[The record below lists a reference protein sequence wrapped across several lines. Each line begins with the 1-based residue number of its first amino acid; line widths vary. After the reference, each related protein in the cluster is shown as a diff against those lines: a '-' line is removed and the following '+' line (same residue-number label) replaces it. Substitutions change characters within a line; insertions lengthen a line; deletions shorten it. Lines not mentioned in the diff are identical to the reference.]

1 MIGDLSLWSIL
12 TLVPTALFVI
22 GACALAV
29 WAARQ
34 RDKRSDLIE
43 RLRGEPTKSV
53 KEQTDQPYTVGNSGA
68 ERHGKP

>member
-43 RLRGEPTKSV
+43 RLRGRTKL
-53 KEQTDQPYTVGNSGA
+53 
-68 ERHGKP
+68 